1 MFQHI
6 EPYAGD
12 PILTLNEAFGKDA
25 RPHKINLS
33 IGIYFDDAG
42 KLPVMRAVREA
53 ETAMLQH
60 IGPRSYQPM
69 EGAAN
74 YRSAVQQLLFGAQH
88 EAVLSG
94 RIATVQTIGG
104 SGGLKVGS
112 DFLKRYFPNANVWVS
127 DPTWDNH
134 RAMFEGAGFK
144 VNTYPYY
151 DAATGALNF
160 SGMLQALRGNN
171 SQADAIPEGSIV
183 LMHACCHN
191 PTGVDLT
198 AAQWAEL
205 IPVIKARR
213 LIPYL
218 DIAYQGFGDGL
229 EEDTF
234 ALRALTEAGISFF
247 CASSFSKSF
256 SLYGERC
263 GALSVVCPD
272 RAQAEL
278 VLGQMRATV
287 RKNYSSPPTHGGQ
300 IVARVLQTPA
310 LFTQWADELNGMRA
324 RIKAMRERLHAVL
337 QTKLQAKLP
346 GKDINYFL
354 TQRGMFSYT
363 GLSTAQVDTLREEH
377 AVYLVRSGRM
387 CVAGLN
393 SGNVEATAVAMAAV
407 MA

>member
-1 MFQHI
+1 MFRHI

-12 PILTLNEAFGKDA
+12 PILTLNEAFGKDP

-42 KLPVMRAVREA
+42 RLPVMAAVRAA
-53 ETAMLQH
+53 ESAMLQH
-60 IGPRSYQPM
+60 IGARPYQPM

-74 YRSAVQQLLFGAQH
+74 YRQAVQELLFGADH
-88 EAVLSG
+88 EAVRSG
-94 RIATVQTIGG
+94 RIATLQTLGG
-104 SGGLKVGS
+104 SGGLKVGG
-112 DFLKRYFPNANVWVS
+112 DFLKRYFPQSNVWVS

-134 RAMFEGAGFK
+134 RAMFEGAGFT
-144 VNTYPYY
+144 VSTYPYY
-151 DAATGALNF
+151 DAA
-160 SGMLQALRGNN
+160 SGGLRLEAMCDALR
-171 SQADAIPEGSIV
+171 ALPEQSIV
-183 LMHACCHN
+183 LLHACCHN
-191 PTGVDLT
+191 PTGVDLS

-205 IPVIKARR
+205 IPLLRARR
-213 LIPYL
+213 LIPYV

-229 EEDTF
+229 VADTH
-234 ALRALTEAGISFF
+234 AIRALAEAGISFF

-278 VLGQMRATV
+278 VLGQMKATV

-300 IVARVLQTPA
+300 IVARVLQTPP
-310 LFTQWADELNGMRA
+310 LFAQWAAELEAMRSRIRAMRA
-324 RIKAMRERLHAVL
+324 TLHAVL
-337 QTKLQAKLP
+337 GSKLP
-346 GKDINYFL
+346 GRDFDYVL
-354 TQRGMFSYT
+354 SQRGMFSYT
-363 GLSTAQVDTLREEH
+363 GLSAEQVDRLREQH

-393 SGNVEATAVAMAAV
+393 SANVEATALAMAAV
-407 MA
+407 LGN